1 MGSQRIRHERMT
13 FTSLSIV
20 EVNFV
25 YIYVYT
31 IYIYIYMINCYE
43 FQIFSVND
51 NIIKIIDA

>member
-1 MGSQRIRHERMT
+1 MT

-31 IYIYIYMINCYE
+31 IYIYMINCYE